1 VVCMKNF
8 SKRYNRIA
16 MEETKQRRVEKNI
29 GYRFRNA
36 DLMAQ
41 ALCHSSYI
49 NESADE
55 TMQNNERLEFLGD
68 AVLSLAIGDLLMRR
82 YPELREGD
90 LSRMRAALVNE
101 TQLADIARQIDLGS
115 FLQLGKGEQ
124 QSNGQDKDSILA
136 DAFEAL
142 MAAVYLDGGFQK
154 AFDLVGTHFAETI
167 ELVKGPAD
175 RMDHKSRLQEL
186 VQSTRHTTPR
196 YHLVDAFGPDHDKTF
211 RTRISI
217 GELNVEGEGKSKKAA
232 EQDAARKA
240 LDILEGC

>member
-1 VVCMKNF
+1 
-8 SKRYNRIA
+8 
-16 MEETKQRRVEKNI
+16 MEETKQRRLEQTI

-49 NESADE
+49 NEAADE
-55 TMQNNERLEFLGD
+55 TMQDNERLEFLGD
-68 AVLSLAIGDLLMRR
+68 AVLNLAIGDLLMRR

-101 TQLADIARQIDLGS
+101 TRLADIARRLDLGS

-124 QSNGQDKDSILA
+124 QSNGHDKDSILA

-154 AFDLVGTHFAETI
+154 AFDLADAHFAETI
-167 ELVKGPAD
+167 ELVKAPAD
-175 RMDHKSRLQEL
+175 RKDHKSRLQEL
-186 VQSTRHTTPR
+186 VQSTRHITPR

-217 GELNVEGEGKSKKAA
+217 GELNVEGEGKNKKAA

-240 LDILEGC
+240 LDILEGN